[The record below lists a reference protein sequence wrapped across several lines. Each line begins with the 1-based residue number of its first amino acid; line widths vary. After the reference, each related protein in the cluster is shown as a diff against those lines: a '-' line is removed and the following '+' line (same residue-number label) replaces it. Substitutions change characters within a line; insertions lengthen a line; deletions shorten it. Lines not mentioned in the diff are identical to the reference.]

1 MAIVKMKKL
10 RVIAMASRRRE
21 LLRQLQ
27 RLGCVEIREPESAGE
42 DWAGL
47 LERES
52 SRLAETRAAL
62 ADVNTALSA
71 VKKYADV
78 REGLFPQRQAV
89 TQTEFFSGE
98 AASKARDAS
107 ARVAELVQTAAQLQ
121 AEEGR
126 LLAKQ
131 AALQPWKDLDLPLE
145 QTGTAHTA
153 FLLGV
158 CPAAADLGALR
169 QALGETASELLE
181 ISGDKQQRYCLLI
194 CHRADE
200 EAALDVLRTRG
211 FSVTAFQGL
220 TGTPAENLRRL
231 EGELAEN
238 RRRQEE
244 TTAALGKSGADWDTL
259 RLYADRLRTDT
270 ALEEGNGNL
279 LTDGT
284 ILFFEGWAPADR
296 LAAVGKVLDQLD
308 CAWEAEDPKADEYPD
323 VPVRLRNN
331 WFSRPLN
338 MVTDMYALP
347 VYGSLDPN
355 PLMAPFFILFYGIM
369 MADMGY
375 GLLMLAMG
383 LFLWKKK
390 VRGTLDYMGGL
401 LVLCG
406 ISTFIV
412 GALTGGF
419 FGDFLSQLA
428 KLIDPESTFA
438 LPYLFTPLTDTMA
451 ILVGSLVLGFVQI
464 ITGQAVSFVK
474 KFRDG
479 RGWDAILDELPWW
492 VIYLGVALLILGR
505 GNVAGYPVVLLA
517 GIVLMVIGASRSA
530 KGFGKVGAVI
540 GAVYNG
546 VTGIFGDVL
555 SYSRLMALMLSG
567 SIIASVFNTL
577 GGVTGNVVAFV
588 IIAMLGNALNFALN
602 LLGCYVHDLRL
613 QCLEFFKTFYQDG
626 GVPFRPLRI
635 DTKYVDVEEEDRYA
649 G

>member
-1 MAIVKMKKL
+1 MAIVKMKRL
-10 RVIAMASRRRE
+10 RVVAMAARREE

-158 CPAAADLGALR
+158 CPAAADLGTVR

-308 CAWEAEDPKADEYPD
+308 CAWEA
-323 VPVRLRNN
+323 RRRT
-331 WFSRPLN
+331 SIR
-338 MVTDMYALP
+338 TCRCGCGTT
-347 VYGSLDPN
+347 GSP
-355 PLMAPFFILFYGIM
+355 
-369 MADMGY
+369 
-375 GLLMLAMG
+375 
-383 LFLWKKK
+383 
-390 VRGTLDYMGGL
+390 
-401 LVLCG
+401 
-406 ISTFIV
+406 
-412 GALTGGF
+412 
-419 FGDFLSQLA
+419 
-428 KLIDPESTFA
+428 
-438 LPYLFTPLTDTMA
+438 
-451 ILVGSLVLGFVQI
+451 
-464 ITGQAVSFVK
+464 
-474 KFRDG
+474 G
-479 RGWDAILDELPWW
+479 R
-492 VIYLGVALLILGR
+492 
-505 GNVAGYPVVLLA
+505 
-517 GIVLMVIGASRSA
+517 
-530 KGFGKVGAVI
+530 
-540 GAVYNG
+540 
-546 VTGIFGDVL
+546 
-555 SYSRLMALMLSG
+555 
-567 SIIASVFNTL
+567 
-577 GGVTGNVVAFV
+577 
-588 IIAMLGNALNFALN
+588 
-602 LLGCYVHDLRL
+602 
-613 QCLEFFKTFYQDG
+613 
-626 GVPFRPLRI
+626 
-635 DTKYVDVEEEDRYA
+635 
-649 G
+649 